1 MSLKTF
7 LFILFMIVIIFSF
20 QIDLINSKETKNLQ
34 IKLLKTEEQI
44 VNLQKEINELNKK
57 VSELNKREKIL
68 EGITSWYSHTSR
80 PTASGKKF
88 TGKESYVA
96 NWNLE
101 FGTVLLLKNIKNN
114 HYTIGIIEDRGTA
127 FKDRP
132 FDVSKQ
138 LAEELG
144 FLEDGL
150 TTIEVTIL
158 GKVSKK

>member
-44 VNLQKEINELNKK
+44 VNLQKEINELNK
-57 VSELNKREKIL
+57 REKIL

-88 TGKESYVA
+88 TGKEPYVA

-114 HYTIGIIEDRGTA
+114 HYTVGIVEDRGTA

-138 LAEELG
+138 LAKELG
-144 FLEDGL
+144 FLEEGL